1 MFALTEEQQAVCTSM
16 RRFAQRELRWRARQL
31 DSAPPGTVDWE
42 LLRKSCDF
50 GLLSA
55 HLPPHYGG
63 TMDRVSAALAV
74 EELARWE
81 AGVATLLA
89 SHSLAQTAVA
99 LSGNTALMDRV
110 FPEVLAAEERH
121 EPLLWALAITERR
134 AGSDL
139 VHPQG
144 VPASRVVMAMC
155 SPDAKPTVPVA
166 MWPPGSVYLPP

>member
-16 RRFAQRELRWRARQL
+16 RRFAQRELRWRARKL
-31 DSAPPGTVDWE
+31 DTGPPGTVDWE

-55 HLPPHYGG
+55 QLPPHYGG
-63 TMDRVSAALAV
+63 TMDRLSAAIAT

-99 LSGNTALMDRV
+99 LSGNQALMDRV
-110 FPEVLAAEERH
+110 FPEVVAGGEGRPP
-121 EPLLWALAITERR
+121 PLLAPALNRPR
-134 AGSDL
+134 G
-139 VHPQG
+139 
-144 VPASRVVMAMC
+144 
-155 SPDAKPTVPVA
+155 
-166 MWPPGSVYLPP
+166 WF